1 MTYKSTLVLL
11 CLTIFGDLT
20 YAQSKREINVLNACI
35 EYLILNENVTS
46 LYLKHPSIESF
57 CDADLRRPYNNYK
70 LPFDSIELVNIRKS
84 LPRNNNSLW
93 PNLELGKT
101 TKLTENQLDSVRKL
115 NTKIYLRNNKIV
127 DNTDIPEIKIIP
139 CYTFSNPVFTKDKKY
154 AIVRIF
160 DYCSHNGSIHYK
172 YLLLEAINSK
182 WVVLNE
188 LPGGSLCG

>member
-1 MTYKSTLVLL
+1 
-11 CLTIFGDLT
+11 
-20 YAQSKREINVLNACI
+20 
-35 EYLILNENVTS
+35 LILNENVTS
-46 LYLKHPSIESF
+46 LYLKNPSIESF
-57 CDADLRRPYNNYK
+57 CDADLRRPYNNSK
-70 LPFDSIELVNIRKS
+70 LPFDSIELENIRKS

-93 PNLELGKT
+93 TNLELGKT

-127 DNTDIPEIKIIP
+127 DNTEIPEIKIIP

-154 AIVRIF
+154 SIVRIF